1 MAVASIERRLAAIL
15 SADVVGYSRLMGADE
30 RGTLEQLK
38 AHRREFIDPEVGA
51 HHGRI
56 VKLMGDGALVE
67 FASVV
72 DAVECAGEI
81 QRGMALRNA
90 DLPADRRIEF
100 RIGINLGDVIV
111 EGDDIYGDGVNVA
124 ARLEALAEPGGI
136 IISGTAFD
144 QVEGKLDYGFEFL
157 GEKEIKNIAKPVRAY
172 RVRTEPEAAGT
183 LVTAKRFASGYPRWV
198 TALTI
203 GLILLLAAGAS
214 WRFYLQPSLQERAFA
229 AQAEL
234 PLPDEPSIAV
244 LPFDNLSGD
253 PEQEYFSDGITE
265 SLITN
270 LSQVSELFVIARS
283 TMFTF
288 KDRSRDAQAVGR
300 ELGVRYV
307 LEGSVQRADR
317 RVRITAQLIDAATA
331 FNVWAEQYDR
341 ELEDLFALQ
350 DEVTQEIVS
359 ALEVELTQS
368 EREQLANRYT
378 DSLEAYD
385 AFLRGLELYW
395 GYSEQSVVQARP
407 YFERAIELDPE
418 FARAYANLARTYT
431 AITGFSEM
439 SIERAYRL
447 VQKAIALDDSVPEIH
462 WIMGIVRLS
471 RGEHAQA
478 IASMEKALALNPNY
492 ADSYGQLA
500 WALNYSGQP
509 KETLR
514 LMEKAIRLNPHHTW
528 SYSMVLGEAY
538 FTLARYD
545 DAITALEEGL
555 RRNPTA
561 QRLRIFL
568 ASSYA
573 QAGRLGDA
581 QWQVAELLTLDP
593 DTSLNQVREVVPYKD
608 PEPLNRLLDGLR
620 NAGLT

>member
-1 MAVASIERRLAAIL
+1 MAGASIERRLAAIL
-15 SADVVGYSRLMGADE
+15 AADVVGYSRLMGVDE
-30 RGTLEQLK
+30 RGTLERLK
-38 AHRREFIDPEVGA
+38 AHRREFIEPTVTA
-51 HHGRI
+51 HHGRT

-72 DAVECAGEI
+72 DAVACAGEI

-90 DLPADRRIEF
+90 DVSEEQRIEF
-100 RIGINLGDVIV
+100 RVGINLGDVIV

-124 ARLEALAEPGGI
+124 ARLETLADPSGI

-172 RVRTEPEAAGT
+172 RVRTEPETARTLIRPKPLAA
-183 LVTAKRFASGYPRWV
+183 GYPRRV
-198 TALTI
+198 TSLTV
-203 GLILLLAAGAS
+203 GLILLLAAAAS
-214 WRFYLQPSLQERAFA
+214 WHYYLQPSLRERAFA
-229 AQAEL
+229 AQTEL

-270 LSQVSELFVIARS
+270 LSQVSELFVIARG

-288 KDRSRDAQAVGR
+288 KDRSRDAQEVGR

-307 LEGSVQRADR
+307 LEGSVQRADS

-331 FNVWAEQYDR
+331 YNVWAEQYDR

-368 EREQLANRYT
+368 EREQLAGRYT
-378 DSLEAYD
+378 DSVEAYD
-385 AFLRGLELYW
+385 AFLRGLEFYW
-395 GYSEQSVVQARP
+395 RYSEQSVVQARS

-418 FARAYANLARTYT
+418 FARAYANLARTFT
-431 AITGFSEM
+431 ATVGFSEM
-439 SIERAYRL
+439 EIERAYRL

-500 WALNYSGQP
+500 WVLTYSDQP
-509 KETLR
+509 KEALR
-514 LMEKAIRLNPHHTW
+514 VMEKAIRLNPHYTW

-545 DAITALEEGL
+545 DAIAALEEGL
-555 RRNPTA
+555 ERNPTA
-561 QRLRIFL
+561 QRLRMFL
-568 ASSYA
+568 AASYA
-573 QAGRLGDA
+573 QAGRLADA
-581 QWQVAELLTLDP
+581 EWEVAELLTLDP
-593 DTSLNQVREVVPYKD
+593 DFSLEHVAEVAPYQD
-608 PEPLNRLLDGLR
+608 PEPLNRLIGGAR
-620 NAGLT
+620 KAGLT